1 MVQLRALVWLKWRLF
16 RNALRSRSGAA
27 NRAASLLGTLAAL
40 GMALIVA
47 AGLGLMSYGLA
58 TDAGSFAQLQGGA
71 SSGALFILF
80 GMLSTVFVMWSTVP
94 LSFGGGNRF
103 DPGLLLLYPIGLPKL
118 FAIDLLSELTGLAS
132 IFAMPS
138 VFAIALGAGFG
149 HGRVGM
155 AAAVAACATLFGI
168 ALAKLLA
175 TAIGA
180 LMQRR
185 RTRGETV
192 LALVAAVGG
201 MTGALMSQVWPLVE
215 RNTELARGLRQS
227 GLVWTPPG
235 VVALALTEGMQP
247 GGTQTYVLALAALAG
262 YTSLAIAL
270 AYLLARRAVAGG
282 RSSGGNSSGARRPV
296 AATIGVDPKLR
307 GWRLPLI
314 SEELSAIVEKELRYV
329 ARNPQL
335 RTLALIPIFFIFWTN
350 VAFKGEGGEA
360 SGASDWFARFA
371 TYAGGWRE
379 ATGAAYVF
387 MILSSLSCNLF
398 AYDGAGMRSLILS
411 PVDRR
416 KILLAKNVAVAA
428 VAAVF
433 SLAVVL
439 VGCAFAGECSWGGVL
454 FAALCF
460 VFFAAMFALVGNEV
474 SMRYPKRLQFGKRM
488 GAAGVTGLLLIPLF
502 ITMLIPPALAVWTG
516 ARLESHLVKYGILA
530 AFAGAG
536 GVLYGVLI
544 TRQGRQLA
552 ARELEILDVVS
563 GRSDDGGGISG

>member
-1 MVQLRALVWLKWRLF
+1 MFQLRALIWLKWILF

-27 NRAASLLGTLAAL
+27 NRAASVLGTLAAL
-40 GMALIVA
+40 GFALMVA

-58 TDAGSFAQLQGGA
+58 TGASGFVEVQGGDGA
-71 SSGALFILF
+71 SSAGALFILF
-80 GMLSTVFVMWSTVP
+80 GMLSTVFVMWGTVP
-94 LSFGGGNRF
+94 LSFGGGSRF

-149 HGRVGM
+149 HGRVVM
-155 AAAVAACATLFGI
+155 SLVVAVCATLFGI
-168 ALAKLLA
+168 SLAKLLS
-175 TAIGA
+175 TAIGS

-201 MTGALMSQVWPLVE
+201 MAGALMNQMWTFVE
-215 RNTELARGLRQS
+215 RNTGLVSGLRRS

-235 VVALALTEGMQP
+235 VVALALTEGLHP
-247 GGTQTYVLALAALAG
+247 GGATAYALALLTLVL

-270 AYLLARRAVAGG
+270 AYQLARRAVAGG
-282 RSSGGNSSGARRPV
+282 GGGAKKARRE
-296 AATIGVDPKLR
+296 ATTKDADPKLR
-307 GWRLPLI
+307 GWRLPFI

-335 RTLALIPIFFIFWTN
+335 RTLALVPVFFVFWTN
-350 VAFKGEGGEA
+350 VAFSGSGDET
-360 SGASDWFARFA
+360 SGAGGWFARFA
-371 TYAGGWRE
+371 DYADGWRE
-379 ATGAAYVF
+379 ATGASYVF

-398 AYDGAGMRSLILS
+398 AYDGAGMRTLILS

-416 KILLAKNVAVAA
+416 KILLAKNIAVVCVAF
-428 VAAVF
+428 VF
-433 SLAVVL
+433 SLSVALVSRAVT
-439 VGCAFAGECSWGGVL
+439 GDWRRGGIL
-454 FAALCF
+454 FASLCF
-460 VFFAAMFALVGNEV
+460 VFFASMFALAGNRL

-488 GAAGVTGLLLIPLF
+488 GAAGVTGLLLVPGF
-502 ITMLIPPALAVWTG
+502 VVMLIPPALAVWAG
-516 ARLESHLVKYGILA
+516 ATMESHLVKYAILA

-536 GVLYGVLI
+536 VALYGVLI
-544 TRQGRQLA
+544 TRQGRELA

-563 GRSDDGGGISG
+563 GRSGEGSGISG